1 MPCEPYLSRYQGKSH
16 QDLFNLLH
24 AGQNGQVLG
33 LSTRWTRM
41 RESAQELTSTLQ
53 QDLSKL
59 TNSWTGEASLEFH
72 RRVTSIVQFTSWV
85 ADEFDQ
91 IANATGIMGT
101 QLENAKHRAEPPH
114 EGNDHMLQDAASNA
128 ATFSMFGPV
137 GSAAAGI
144 LGAVQ
149 GHQQDEEERQR
160 AHQRMV
166 NLVADLAADYDRN
179 AEVSF
184 STDLPNP
191 PPELPGSARTGKAGA
206 AIGAIVGAIAAMGLF
221 GSGGSVAAER
231 ITKSTG
237 HIDVDTHTSP
247 ATHAEGAVLTGTGAL
262 VGVHDAALAHHGG
275 VTISDGV
282 LLAGGGGLALGLG
295 LAARSAMN
303 SGGSGVT
310 GTAGANMPARPGTPA
325 EAVLG
330 REPDPN
336 AAVTARAAA
345 ARPANGIAS
354 GRTSDGEPEE
364 HSTWLTEDNMDWG
377 EDDAA
382 EPILGGRPAGTDE
395 RSANSGAGGDDE
407 SVRRGPIS
415 E

>member
-1 MPCEPYLSRYQGKSH
+1 MPFEPYASRYQGKSH
-16 QDLFNLLH
+16 QELYNLLH

-33 LSTRWTRM
+33 LSTRWGRM
-41 RESAQELTSTLQ
+41 RESAQDLTSTLQ

-59 TNSWTGEASLEFH
+59 TNSWTGEAALEFH
-72 RRVTSIVQFTSWV
+72 RRITSIVQFTSWV

-91 IANATGIMGT
+91 ISNATGIMGA
-101 QLENAKHRAEPPH
+101 QLEDAKSRAEPPH
-114 EGNDHMLQDAASNA
+114 DSNDHMISNAATNA
-128 ATFSMFGPV
+128 ATFSILGPAGSTV
-137 GSAAAGI
+137 GGI
-144 LGAVQ
+144 LGAFQ

-184 STDLPNP
+184 STDLPSP
-191 PPELPGSARTGKAGA
+191 PPELPGAIELGVGGA

-221 GSGGSVAAER
+221 GSGGSTAAR
-231 ITKSTG
+231 HITQATG
-237 HIDVDTHTSP
+237 HVDVNTQGGSTTHD
-247 ATHAEGAVLTGTGAL
+247 AAGVGLTGTGAL
-262 VGVHDAALAHHGG
+262 VGVHDSGQPHHGG
-275 VTISDGV
+275 VDISDGV

-303 SGGSGVT
+303 SGGATGVT
-310 GTAGANMPARPGTPA
+310 GTAGASMPARPGMPA
-325 EAVLG
+325 DAVLG

-336 AAVTARAAA
+336 AAANARTGAV
-345 ARPANGIAS
+345 RPANGIAS
-354 GRTSDGEPEE
+354 GRSSDEPEE
-364 HSTWLTEDNMDWG
+364 HSTWLTEDDMDWG

-382 EPILGGRPAGTDE
+382 EPILGGRPAGTDS
-395 RSANSGAGGDDE
+395 RVGGDDE
-407 SVRRGPIS
+407 SARRDPTF